1 MSYCTV
7 TEVREMLKSDML
19 SAIIGNDYEEDTE
32 EREKEIAKLIPVAIA
47 DADAE
52 IDGYLA
58 KRYSTPMDPVPKVIH
73 KFSKDIA
80 VYNLSS
86 RKGIDEDNREKTVL
100 TRYNAAIKFLSL
112 VSEGKVELGVSSN
125 ADAASKGFKMKSS
138 RRSFSRESMK
148 GW

>member
-7 TEVREMLKSDML
+7 AEVREMLKSDML
-19 SAIIGNDYEEDTE
+19 SEIIGDDYKEDSE

-58 KRYSTPMDPVPKVIH
+58 KRYSTPMEPAPKVIN

-86 RKGIDEDNREKTVL
+86 RKGIDEEDREKTVL
-100 TRYNAAIKFLSL
+100 TRYNAAIKFLTL
-112 VSEGKVELGVSSN
+112 VSEGKVELGISTN

-138 RRSFSRESMK
+138 RRSFTRESMK

>member
-7 TEVREMLKSDML
+7 AEVREMLKSDML
-19 SAIIGNDYEEDTE
+19 SEIIGDDYREDSE
-32 EREKEIAKLIPVAIA
+32 DREKEIAKLIPVAIA

-58 KRYSTPMDPVPKVIH
+58 KRYSTPMEPAPKVIN

-86 RKGIDEDNREKTVL
+86 RKGIDEEDREKTVL
-100 TRYNAAIKFLSL
+100 TRYNAAIKFLTL
-112 VSEGKVELGVSSN
+112 VSEGKVELGISTN

-138 RRSFSRESMK
+138 RRSFTRESMK

>member
-7 TEVREMLKSDML
+7 AEVREMLKSDML
-19 SAIIGNDYEEDTE
+19 SEIIGDDYKEDSE

-58 KRYSTPMDPVPKVIH
+58 KRYSTPIEPAPKVIN

-86 RKGIDEDNREKTVL
+86 RKGIDEEDREKTVL
-100 TRYNAAIKFLSL
+100 TRYNAAIKFLTL
-112 VSEGKVELGVSSN
+112 VSEGKVELGISTN

-138 RRSFSRESMK
+138 RRSFTRESMK